1 MFKNLLVYR
10 LAADWSATVA
20 QIEAALDAARF
31 TECGLTQARAIGW
44 VSPRGEEHGVLIE
57 AIAGQWLLQLMVESK
72 VVPGSVVKRQ
82 VDVLAAQVEK
92 QTGRKPG
99 KKQRN
104 ELKDQALLDLLPMAF
119 TKRAAV
125 KVWIAPAERLLVLDA
140 GSASRADEVLT
151 ALTQALPG
159 LSATLVNTAVS
170 PAAAMAEWLVSGEA
184 PASFTIDR
192 DCELKAA
199 DGEKPVVRYARHALD
214 IAEIRE
220 HIQAGKQPTRLA
232 LTWQGRV
239 SFMLTEGLQIKKV
252 SFLDGVFE
260 GRSAKSDEGFDADA
274 AIATGELAPLI
285 GDLLDALGGEQ
296 VFGEAPVA
304 APGVAAATDATT
316 APNTAPNTATNT
328 AAKTAAKTTA
338 NPATN
343 PAEDAA
349 ARPAAS
355 GDLPPWETAAP

>member
-1 MFKNLLVYR
+1 MFKNLLLYR
-10 LAADWSATVA
+10 LGLDWSATVQ
-20 QIEAALDAARF
+20 QIEDALAAVRF
-31 TECGLTQARAIGW
+31 VECGLTQARSSGW
-44 VSPRGEEHGVLIE
+44 VPPGGEEHGALIE
-57 AIAGQWLLQLMVESK
+57 AVNGQWLMQLMVEQK

-82 VDVLAAQVEK
+82 VDALALQVEK

-119 TKRAAV
+119 TKRSAV
-125 KVWIAPAERLLVLDA
+125 KVWVAPAERLLVIDA
-140 GSASRADEVLT
+140 SSASRADEVLT

-170 PAAAMAEWLVSGEA
+170 PAACMAEWLVSGDA
-184 PASFTIDR
+184 PAGFSIDR

-220 HIQAGKQPTRLA
+220 HIVGGKQPTRLA

-239 SFMLTEGLQIKKV
+239 SFMLTEGLQIKRV

-260 GRSAKSDEGFDADA
+260 AGPTKKAESFDADA

-285 GDLLDALGGEQ
+285 GDLIDALGGEQ
-296 VFGEAPVA
+296 VFGQAPAAGAAAVAKPSPERVGDA
-304 APGVAAATDATT
+304 APGGTVV
-316 APNTAPNTATNT
+316 
-328 AAKTAAKTTA
+328 
-338 NPATN
+338 
-343 PAEDAA
+343 
-349 ARPAAS
+349 
-355 GDLPPWETAAP
+355 PPWETAGA

>member
-1 MFKNLLVYR
+1 MFKNLMLYR
-10 LAADWSATVA
+10 LAPDWSATEA
-20 QIEAALDAARF
+20 QIEAGLAKAPF
-31 TECGLTQARAIGW
+31 TECGATQQRSLGW

-57 AIAGQWLLQLMVESK
+57 AIAGQWLLQLMIESK

-82 VDVLAAQVEK
+82 VDALAVQVEK

-119 TKRAAV
+119 TKRGAI
-125 KVWIAPAERLLVLDA
+125 KVWIAPAERLLVIDA
-140 GSASRADEVLT
+140 GSASRADEVLS
-151 ALTQALPG
+151 ALSEALPG
-159 LSATLVNTAVS
+159 LSATLINTALS

-184 PASFTIDR
+184 PAGFTIDR

-239 SFMLTEGLQIKKV
+239 SFMLTEGGQIKKV

-260 GRSAKSDEGFDADA
+260 GQQGKGDAGFDADA

-296 VFGEAPVA
+296 TFGEASAPASATTGTPVVPPKA
-304 APGVAAATDATT
+304 APIPAAGEAV
-316 APNTAPNTATNT
+316 
-328 AAKTAAKTTA
+328 
-338 NPATN
+338 
-343 PAEDAA
+343 AA
-349 ARPAAS
+349 ARP
-355 GDLPPWETAAP
+355 DTDRPPWEVTPT

>member
-1 MFKNLLVYR
+1 MFKNLLLYR
-10 LAADWSATVA
+10 LGLDWSATVQ
-20 QIEAALDAARF
+20 QIEDALGAARF
-31 TECGLTQARAIGW
+31 VECGLTQARSSGW
-44 VSPRGEEHGVLIE
+44 VPPGGEEHGALIE
-57 AIAGQWLLQLMVESK
+57 AVNGQWLMQLMVEQK

-82 VDVLAAQVEK
+82 VDALALQVEK

-104 ELKDQALLDLLPMAF
+104 ELKDQALLGLLPMAF
-119 TKRAAV
+119 TKRSAV
-125 KVWIAPAERLLVLDA
+125 KVWVAPAERLLVIDA
-140 GSASRADEVLT
+140 SSASRADEVLT

-170 PAAAMAEWLVSGEA
+170 PAACMAEWLVSGEA
-184 PASFTIDR
+184 PAGFSVDR

-199 DGEKPVVRYARHALD
+199 DGEKPLVRYARHALD

-220 HIQAGKQPTRLA
+220 HIVGGKQPTRLA

-252 SFLDGVFE
+252 SFLDGVFAGASTKKAE
-260 GRSAKSDEGFDADA
+260 RFDADA

-296 VFGEAPVA
+296 LFGQTSA
-304 APGVAAATDATT
+304 ASAAA
-316 APNTAPNTATNT
+316 
-328 AAKTAAKTTA
+328 
-338 NPATN
+338 
-343 PAEDAA
+343 
-349 ARPAAS
+349 AAS
-355 GDLPPWETAAP
+355 PAPESAGSVWAVPGSAAVPPWETAGT